1 MKEVGTSVSEAWPR
15 AVTGVWGRGCYR
27 APLECPLCTGCR
39 NKKLHGAPAGEKGC
53 QLWSTSEKQ
62 GGNGVYRE
70 RRLPKS
76 GGCTLCSSQGVSGGG
91 GVNGEDGG
99 CPGLA
104 SSRFSFCGKS
114 EGTYKM
120 TPSPPEN
127 DAD

>member
-39 NKKLHGAPAGEKGC
+39 NKKLHGAPAHPLGVSCGAPLRNKVEMG
-53 QLWSTSEKQ
+53 STE
-62 GGNGVYRE
+62 NGS
-70 RRLPKS
+70 LPKS
-76 GGCTLCSSQGVSGGG
+76 VGCTLCSPGGVSGGG
-91 GVNGEDGG
+91 GVNGEDSG

-127 DAD
+127 DTD